1 MSRSK
6 RIILLVDMNAF
17 FVGCEMARNPALKG
31 RPVAVAGNP
40 KNRSGIILAANYE
53 ARSFGVRTTMIL
65 SNALKLCPDLQLV
78 PPDHQ
83 FYEKVSKE
91 VMDLLSSYTPLIE
104 QNSIDE
110 AWLDMTGCQALF
122 GPAEKAA
129 KTIMKDIHSSL
140 DLMCSIGISE
150 NKFLSKMA
158 ADMKKPMGITQL
170 WQDSIK
176 EKLWPLPVAGMYGI
190 GKQTAKR
197 LANIGIE
204 TIGQLANFD
213 QLILADRFGKHGIEM
228 HRRANGIDTDP
239 LIPRREDDIKSI
251 GKSTTLSEDIVDL
264 DRAKRVILS
273 LADQIG
279 ITARK
284 YNKKGRT
291 VQITIKYSDFKVI
304 TRQKSVKATNLTKHI
319 YQAGKELL
327 EQVWDTAL
335 AVRLLGITITGFD
348 EEKDQI
354 SMFEQLDSYLDN
366 REEKLEKTADKL
378 RNKHGMSI
386 LKPASLLKNE
396 DKSP

>member
-1 MSRSK
+1 
-6 RIILLVDMNAF
+6 
-17 FVGCEMARNPALKG
+17 
-31 RPVAVAGNP
+31 
-40 KNRSGIILAANYE
+40 
-53 ARSFGVRTTMIL
+53 
-65 SNALKLCPDLQLV
+65 
-78 PPDHQ
+78 
-83 FYEKVSKE
+83 
-91 VMDLLSSYTPLIE
+91 
-104 QNSIDE
+104 
-110 AWLDMTGCQALF
+110 
-122 GPAEKAA
+122 
-129 KTIMKDIHSSL
+129 
-140 DLMCSIGISE
+140 MCSIGISE

-176 EKLWPLPVAGMYGI
+176 EKLWPLPVASMYGI

-264 DRAKRVILS
+264 VRAKRVILS

-396 DKSP
+396 DKSH